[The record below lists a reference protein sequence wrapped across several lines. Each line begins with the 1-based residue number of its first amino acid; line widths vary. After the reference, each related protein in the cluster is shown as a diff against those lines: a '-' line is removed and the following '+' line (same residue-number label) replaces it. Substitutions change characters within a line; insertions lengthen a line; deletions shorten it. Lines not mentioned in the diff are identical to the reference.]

1 LFFLF
6 LMALA
11 VVLSYV
17 EELLHAMHRP
27 EPLPS
32 VARYGSY
39 LALLADMIV
48 FGKMLWDAIV
58 HMWSK
63 EP

>member
-1 LFFLF
+1 
-6 LMALA
+6 MAVA
-11 VVLSYV
+11 IALSYL
-17 EELLHAMHRP
+17 EEVLKAMHRP

-32 VARYGSY
+32 VCRFGSY

-48 FGKMLWDAIV
+48 FGKMLWDAIL